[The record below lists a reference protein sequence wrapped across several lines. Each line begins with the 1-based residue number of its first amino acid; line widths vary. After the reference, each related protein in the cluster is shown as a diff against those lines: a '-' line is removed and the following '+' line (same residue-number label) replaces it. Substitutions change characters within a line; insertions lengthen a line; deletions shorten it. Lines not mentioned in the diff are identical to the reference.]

1 MSGRGPFYPDASVI
15 ISAVNGVERLSSTAL
30 AVFSNPEN
38 RFVGSRAQAVE
49 AIGGAARRGA
59 HRHAAMAKALI
70 DGFEGWVN
78 MDDEVMD
85 IALEFMQSPFG
96 PTALD
101 AIHSALCL
109 RSGAVLLTFDRR
121 LSRLSGV
128 KGLQVE
134 YLQVGSMK

>member
-15 ISAVNGVERLSSTAL
+15 ISAVNGVERLSATAL
-30 AVFSNPEN
+30 SVFANPEY
-38 RFVGSRAQAVE
+38 RFIGSKAQAVE

-59 HRHAAMAKALI
+59 HRHAAMARALI
-70 DGFEGWVN
+70 EGFDGWVH
-78 MDDEVMD
+78 MDDQVMEV
-85 IALEFMQSPFG
+85 ALELMSSPSG
-96 PTALD
+96 PKALD

-128 KGLQVE
+128 KGLEVELLQVE
-134 YLQVGSMK
+134 SVK